1 MEFIVRI
8 LFSGMMVFI
17 PSNDGTQLDV
27 VLLNVGHGHQVSDGT
42 GLPHHM
48 PLLLTRAGS
57 CTGSCPQSDGDIAAY
72 AFGDKSTDAALDALE
87 TACSGGGAWQL
98 SGSQI
103 TLEKGS
109 ASDPALPALDFID
122 GVRNG
127 IIPTTGAERADYTW
141 LAKLSE
147 LCPACGLNDDV
158 LAAEPPSN
166 LVAARF
172 RLTSGD
178 VFTYAIARIGSDVT
192 PVHFK
197 RLDGT
202 GSASSYT
209 QAIAS
214 WIGADITVSG
224 ESIKIVD
231 TKFEGG
237 TGRSMTLTPDSNDR
251 VEIAVLNLP
260 TLVPGTPGA
269 TPGVGKHFQAFYEVA
284 ENVPAAAA
292 RLVPLPGA
300 APGAPS
306 YSQVAWSSIHS
317 PTELWSELLTALRLN
332 VGRSA
337 SELALCPPSA
347 VP

>member
-8 LFSGMMVFI
+8 LFTGMMVFI
-17 PSNDGTQLDV
+17 PNNDGTQLDV
-27 VLLNVGHGHQVSDGT
+27 VLLNVGHGHAISDGT
-42 GLPHHM
+42 TLAQHK
-48 PLLLTRAGS
+48 PLLITRAGS
-57 CTGSCPQSDGDIAAY
+57 CTGTCPTGDAEIAAY
-72 AFGDKSTDAALDALE
+72 LFGDKSTDAAVDSLE
-87 TACSGGGAWQL
+87 AAVSGGGAWQL

-103 TLEKGS
+103 SVVKGS
-109 ASDPALPALDFID
+109 ETDPDLPALDFIE

-127 IIPTTGAERADYTW
+127 IIPTTSEERADYSW
-141 LAKLSE
+141 LAKMSE
-147 LCPACGLNDDV
+147 LCPGCGLDSDI
-158 LAAEPPSN
+158 LATPPPG

-172 RLTSGD
+172 RLQSGD
-178 VFTYAIARIGSDVT
+178 VFTYSIARIGSNVT

-209 QAIAS
+209 QAIAV
-214 WIGADITVSG
+214 WMGADIAVSG
-224 ESIKIVD
+224 DSIKIVES
-231 TKFEGG
+231 KFDNS
-237 TGRSMTLTPDSNDR
+237 TGRTMTLTPDEDDR

-260 TLVPGTPGA
+260 PLVPASPIA

-284 ENVPAAAA
+284 ETVPSAAT

-306 YSQVAWSSIHS
+306 YSRVTWQSIH
-317 PTELWSELLTALRLN
+317 PQEELWSELLNALRLN
-332 VGRSA
+332 VSRSEA
-337 SELALCPPSA
+337 EISLCPPVD